1 MQLNNVKEKINV
13 GKVRF
18 AELTFFM
25 ANYIKVN
32 LVTRITI
39 GELVN
44 ETGHI
49 EGLFIKI
56 DESLDDGEAKIGM
69 GQGPTVINVKLF

>member
-1 MQLNNVKEKINV
+1 MELKNVTEKINV
-13 GKVRF
+13 GKTRF

-32 LVTRITI
+32 LVTRVKIS
-39 GELVN
+39 ELIN
-44 ETGHI
+44 DSGHI
-49 EGLFIKI
+49 DGLFVMI
-56 DESLDDGEAKIGM
+56 DDSLDDGESRIGM